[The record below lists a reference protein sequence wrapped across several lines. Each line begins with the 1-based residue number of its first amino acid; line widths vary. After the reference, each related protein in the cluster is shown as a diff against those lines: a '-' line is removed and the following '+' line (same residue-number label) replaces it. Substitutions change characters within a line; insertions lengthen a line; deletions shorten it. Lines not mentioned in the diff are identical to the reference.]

1 MVNRYELSKSDS
13 AFLSYVNMHLKGKTA
28 RMNKQLN
35 RLLEHEIL
43 ELNEPI
49 YEEDS
54 SEEKVNRVTNQSQLL
69 IDEEVS
75 YKVAVELAMKSLTE
89 KEVVIITELFWNQKK
104 VSELTQEMNVSKNAI
119 LKMRRNDLKKMRQT
133 LGIVV

>member
-1 MVNRYELSKSDS
+1 
-13 AFLSYVNMHLKGKTA
+13 
-28 RMNKQLN
+28 
-35 RLLEHEIL
+35 
-43 ELNEPI
+43 
-49 YEEDS
+49 
-54 SEEKVNRVTNQSQLL
+54 
-69 IDEEVS
+69 
-75 YKVAVELAMKSLTE
+75 MKSLTE